1 MEVRQSG
8 EIVVVKPARPGSA
21 HKLHS
26 FVGVKVMLA
35 EVLAEEQ
42 LQRMAGSSCP
52 QPCRCRG
59 KCRHI
64 QNRKSRPGLRLRKYF
79 VLEARAGIAQPGHSR
94 VPLNRIVEKP
104 QLEVLYRPPLQQ
116 PVDVLVS
123 IRCLKSI
130 FNLEYAPLHHFR
142 G

>member
-1 MEVRQSG
+1 
-8 EIVVVKPARPGSA
+8 
-21 HKLHS
+21 
-26 FVGVKVMLA
+26 
-35 EVLAEEQ
+35 VLAEEQ

-59 KCRHI
+59 KCRNI

-104 QLEVLYRPPLQQ
+104 QLEIFYSPPLQP

-123 IRCLKSI
+123 ICCIKSI
-130 FNLEYAPLHHFR
+130 FNIEYAALQLFVGRCTRRPL
-142 G
+142 